1 MPDLNKATKAPEVA
15 HPRHRVVELDGLRG
29 IAIGLVI
36 ALHLIIR
43 PNYAAWE
50 QLLGGSITR
59 LLDMSWAGV
68 DIFFVLSGFLIG
80 GIIIDNRASR
90 NFYVAFY
97 SRRTA
102 RIFPP
107 YFLLLTLAFLPL
119 GSLGVQ
125 ADSGAVPFGAYV
137 TFTANL
143 FTSAG
148 HAPSYWLGP
157 LWSISI
163 EEQFYILAPL
173 CLRLVPG
180 VLTPWLLV
188 AVVTGSAALRTS
200 WSLGLM
206 EHSFSYWDFT
216 LTRLDG
222 LGLGV
227 LAAWLVREPGFVHWA
242 AARTRWLNWLLVGLI
257 GLGAWFSQ
265 QPDRLLLGPGILVLS
280 LAAFVSILL
289 LQINP
294 ATRMASM
301 LRVPPLVVL
310 GRYSYFLYLFHMPV
324 FWVVQSVLTRD
335 NFAAPFVTAVSLLL
349 VGTLAVISWRYL
361 ESPLIRLGRRIPYS
375 NPR

>member
-1 MPDLNKATKAPEVA
+1 MPNPTKQFIASEVA
-15 HPRHRVVELDGLRG
+15 QPRHRFAELDGLRG
-29 IAIGLVI
+29 IAIGMVI

-59 LLDMSWAGV
+59 LLDMTWAGV

-90 NFYVAFY
+90 NFYFAFY

-102 RIFPP
+102 RIFPA

-119 GSLGVQ
+119 GPLGVQ
-125 ADSGAVPFGAYV
+125 ANAGAVPFGAYA

-173 CLRLVPG
+173 CMRLVPG
-180 VLTPWLLV
+180 VLTPWLLI
-188 AVVTGSAALRTS
+188 AVVAASAALRTS
-200 WSLGLM
+200 WSLGLV

-242 AARTRWLNWLLVGLI
+242 AARTRWLSWLLIGLI

-265 QPDRLLLGPGILVLS
+265 QPNRLLLGPGILALS
-280 LAAFVSILL
+280 LTAFVCILL

-294 ATRMASM
+294 ATRMASV
-301 LRVPPLVVL
+301 LRVRPLVAL

-324 FWVVQSVLTRD
+324 FWVVQAVLPRD
-335 NFAAPFVTAVSLLL
+335 SFAAAPVIAVSLML
-349 VGTLAVISWRYL
+349 VGTLAVISWRFL
-361 ESPLIRLGRRIPYS
+361 ESPIIGLGRRIPYS
-375 NPR
+375 NPG